1 MIWGFLTVIV
11 VGLVLLFAAPFLD
24 FLTPDSTIWLVDAS
38 NSMKPVLLA
47 QGSETLWFQWQSWS
61 YIFIFCLVTALI
73 LGVMFNTFRTFS
85 DASLIEAKQKLAQKS
100 EELEKFKQQY
110 RQQMEQD
117 VLRAHSQ
124 KAEQLNRRERE
135 LDTIQNQAARQ
146 QTESSERLKL
156 ANHAIRRQHKETMS
170 KLGQRD
176 RLSNE
181 KRLIAEYLKHAG
193 LTLDDEPL
201 DYTKLKQLARSFEK
215 RHSNQKGE

>member
-24 FLTPDSTIWLVDAS
+24 FLTPDSTIWLVDLS
-38 NSMKPVLLA
+38 NSNDPILLA
-47 QGSETLWFQWQSWS
+47 QGAKTLWYQWQSWS
-61 YIFIFCLVTALI
+61 YIFTFCLVTACV
-73 LGVMFNTFRTFS
+73 LGMIYNSIRTFS

-100 EELEKFKQQY
+100 EELEKFKRQY
-110 RQQMEQD
+110 RQQVEQD

-156 ANHAIRRQHKETMS
+156 ANHAVRRQHKETMS

-176 RLSNE
+176 RLREE
-181 KRLIAEYLKHAG
+181 KKLITKFLEQIDWKFSDGSKITYSALKAC
-193 LTLDDEPL
+193 
-201 DYTKLKQLARSFEK
+201 AK
-215 RHSNQKGE
+215 RHQQK

>member
-1 MIWGFLTVIV
+1 MMWGFLTVIAAA
-11 VGLVLLFAAPFLD
+11 LVLLFAAPFVG
-24 FLTPDSTIWLVDAS
+24 FLTPEDAIWLVDTTNQSNPSILAKGAS
-38 NSMKPVLLA
+38 
-47 QGSETLWFQWQSWS
+47 TLWYQWQSWS
-61 YIFIFCLVTALI
+61 YIFTFCLITACVLGLI
-73 LGVMFNTFRTFS
+73 YNAIRTFS
-85 DASLIEAKQKLAQKS
+85 DETLIEAKQKLAQKT
-100 EELEKFKQQY
+100 EELETLKRQY
-110 RQQMEQD
+110 RHKVEQD
-117 VLRAHSQ
+117 VLRAHAKES
-124 KAEQLNRRERE
+124 ERLNRRERE

-215 RHSNQKGE
+215 HHSNQKGE